1 MSKFTNLRA
10 ISPNEDVLYVDNS
23 INDSGSGLFAAVN
36 EIKGQTVAAL
46 SCNTF
51 PRIIISP
58 QTAFFTSNHNSTLTQ
73 SNTNAA
79 GQVIG
84 KLEEDDQ
91 FVVKNVSG
99 AFNKTDTIDSDT
111 EVYNLTFSSNI
122 VANYGDEV
130 IVSAQSGGVA
140 HEIVIGK
147 VLRNVFDKNTVIV
160 ELQNANPMN

>member
-1 MSKFTNLRA
+1 MLLSTKLR
-10 ISPNEDVLYVDNS
+10 VRQL
-23 INDSGSGLFAAVN
+23 LHC
-36 EIKGQTVAAL
+36 
-46 SCNTF
+46 SCNT
-51 PRIIISP
+51 PKNNY
-58 QTAFFTSNHNSTLTQ
+58 FTRQRSLLKITILRLLCA
-73 SNTNAA
+73 NTNATA
-79 GQVIG
+79 QVIG

-99 AFNKTDTIDSDT
+99 TFNKTDTIDSDT

-160 ELQNANPMN
+160 ELQ